1 MTGVDRIVQFSD
13 ANCIKCCKF
22 SDTVPLLMWR
32 LEPWDWR
39 ITLQN
44 ETDEPSLLIVNF
56 HANKTCP
63 FGLIAHL
70 FIS

>member
-1 MTGVDRIVQFSD
+1 MLQILRHCTSFSVKTR
-13 ANCIKCCKF
+13 A
-22 SDTVPLLMWR
+22 LR
-32 LEPWDWR
+32 LA